1 MIHSGRKGGESMKNV
16 DVRFLVSDKGIRYK
30 DIAAVMGIRKDSLS
44 RLMSRELSKRSRD
57 RIMQAIQTIEDARN
71 G

>member
-1 MIHSGRKGGESMKNV
+1 MKNV

>member
-1 MIHSGRKGGESMKNV
+1 MIHSDRKGGESMKNV